1 MESARHPILL
11 LCPLHHDGLCLFK
24 LQAKTLLPL
33 NCLLLG
39 VLLQEL
45 EQKLKQL
52 GNQIFFCDVA
62 GLRSLKEGA
71 ERKNLSLYPML
82 ANGILGDVSY
92 SNKNWRKKK
101 QKILLLFEE
110 VGIGAL
116 QIF

>member
-1 MESARHPILL
+1 MESTRHPILL

-24 LQAKTLLPL
+24 LQAKTVLPL

-39 VLLQEL
+39 VLSQEW
-45 EQKLKQL
+45 EQKIKQL
-52 GNQIFFCDVA
+52 GNQIFFWDVA
-62 GLRSLKEGA
+62 GLSLKEGA

-82 ANGILGDVSY
+82 ANGILGDLSY
-92 SNKNWRKKK
+92 RGNKNWKKN
-101 QKILLLFEE
+101 QKILLFFEE